1 MVAIGIVWSMIFNPT
16 KGPIN
21 MLLSSLGVD
30 DLPKW
35 LSSSKT
41 ALFTIVLIVV
51 WKNAGYY
58 MVMFLAGLKSIPKEL
73 YEAAD
78 IDGANGIRKFWS
90 ITMPMLSPTTF
101 MVTILCIISSF
112 QVFDIINI
120 TTKGGPGQS
129 TKVIAYRIYEES
141 IKNLRFGYGAA
152 MSFALFLIIFIVT
165 LIQFRGQKKW
175 VNY

>member
-1 MVAIGIVWSMIFNPT
+1 
-16 KGPIN
+16 
-21 MLLSSLGVD
+21 
-30 DLPKW
+30 
-35 LSSSKT
+35 
-41 ALFTIVLIVV
+41 
-51 WKNAGYY
+51 
-58 MVMFLAGLKSIPKEL
+58 
-73 YEAAD
+73 
-78 IDGANGIRKFWS
+78 
-90 ITMPMLSPTTF
+90 MPMLSPTTF